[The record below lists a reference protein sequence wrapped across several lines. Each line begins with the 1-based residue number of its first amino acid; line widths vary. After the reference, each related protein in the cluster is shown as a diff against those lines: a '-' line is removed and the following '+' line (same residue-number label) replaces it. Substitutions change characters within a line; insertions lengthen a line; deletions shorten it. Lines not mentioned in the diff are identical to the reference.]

1 MNKPYAPAAD
11 RNRDPILEIL
21 RGRFAD
27 RRSVLEIGS
36 GTGQHAVYFAAALSW
51 LTWQTSDV
59 SAVMGA
65 RWTLVVERAGAD
77 GSVVGVWRAGCQAP
91 EATAIRFEGDRLFVL
106 TPQGERA
113 RFRRTP
119 EGTLDGVVRPAGSN
133 ANSVPVTLVRS

>member
-1 MNKPYAPAAD
+1 MRRRNLIALLALAACATPGP
-11 RNRDPILEIL
+11 PIEAGWLI
-21 RGRFAD
+21 GR
-27 RRSVLEIGS
+27 
-36 GTGQHAVYFAAALSW
+36 
-51 LTWQTSDV
+51 WQTSDV
-59 SAVMGA
+59 SAVTGG

-77 GSVVGVWRAGCQAP
+77 GSVVGVWRSGTQPP
-91 EATAIRFEGDRLFVL
+91 EATSIRFEGDRLYVL